1 MKIICNTSILAE
13 ACNIVQRGVPQ
24 KSTLPATEGILLSAK
39 NSKLTLTGYDLE
51 VGITT
56 TIECSTEAE
65 GSIVLNARLLC
76 DILRRLPSQTVTINC
91 DNHNLCKIT
100 SGESEFSVVGIP
112 ADDYPELPTVS
123 GGIPF
128 SIKQGILK
136 NMVKQTIFAV
146 AVQDIKPVHKGIK
159 FEVESNNL
167 RLISCD
173 GFRLAIRNEAIEYA
187 GDDMTFVVPAKTLS
201 EVVKLTDDD
210 DANIIFSIGKK
221 FILFE
226 IGNYRIVSR
235 LLEGEFFNYK
245 NAIPLESTTKARV
258 NLKLILDSVERTS
271 LLITSKIKSPV
282 RCIFDDNTIRISS
295 ATSLGAATD
304 KIPAAI
310 EGKRLEIGFNNTY
323 LTDCLRTV
331 DVDEV
336 KIELSSPVS
345 PIIVK
350 PVEGD
355 NFIFLIIPM
364 RLKNENI
371 G

>member
-1 MKIICNTSILAE
+1 MKFTCNTSVFAE

-24 KSTLPATEGILLSAK
+24 KSTIPSTEGIFMQAK

-56 TIECSTEAE
+56 AIDCSVEQD

-76 DILRRLPSQTVTINC
+76 DILRRLPSAAVTITV
-91 DNHNLCKIT
+91 DSHNLCKIK
-100 SGESEFSVVGIP
+100 SGESEFSLVGIP
-112 ADDYPELPTVS
+112 ANDYPELPTVS
-123 GGIPF
+123 GGLPF
-128 SIKQGILK
+128 AIKQGILRD
-136 NMVKQTIFAV
+136 MVKQTIFAV

-159 FEVESNNL
+159 FEVENNNL

-173 GFRLAIRNEAIEYA
+173 GFRLAIRNEIIEYA
-187 GDDMTFVVPAKTLS
+187 GENMTFVVPAKTLS

-210 DANIIFSIGKK
+210 DTNITFSIGKK

-226 IGNYRIVSR
+226 IGNYRIISR

-245 NAIPLESTTKARV
+245 NAIPSESTTKARV

-304 KIPAAI
+304 KIPASI

-345 PIIVK
+345 PIIVR